1 MLFAVTSV
9 QADYQSGLE
18 ALQAGD
24 YETVYK
30 ELIYEAEKGNSHD
43 QYYMGNLLLYGL
55 FSHRR

>member
-24 YETVYK
+24 YETVFK
-30 ELIYEAEKGNSHD
+30 ELIDEAEEGNANA
-43 QYYMGNLLLYGL
+43 QYYMGNLLLSVL
-55 FSHRR
+55 FYPR